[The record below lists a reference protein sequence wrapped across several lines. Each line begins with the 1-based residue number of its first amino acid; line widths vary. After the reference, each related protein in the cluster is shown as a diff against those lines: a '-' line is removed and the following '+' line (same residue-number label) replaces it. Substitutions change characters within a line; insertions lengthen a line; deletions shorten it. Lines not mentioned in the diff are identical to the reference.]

1 MNYLISHDIIRSSVN
16 QNKKVMPKSK
26 KQPSR
31 YALLASRR
39 IALAVGVSLVALLF
53 VSGNFTRLVHAV
65 TCSSVSDCQSQISN
79 LNGQNAQ
86 TQASINSLQLQS
98 EGYQAAINTLDAQ
111 ISSLQAQITSNQA
124 QQASIEQQITANQQ
138 EIAIKKGS
146 LADDVKTMYING
158 SMTTIEELATSKNL
172 SEYVDKQ
179 EYQTVVQNQL
189 TGIIQQITALENTL
203 QQQKAQVDQLLTAQN
218 AQNAQLSAAQAQQ
231 AQLLSLNQ
239 QQQGAYDAQVSANK
253 SKISALGAQQAAII
267 QAGTRNVNITIPGP
281 SGGSGGYCDSGYGN
295 GGYPMEWC
303 NAAQDSLNTA
313 GSFPNRECTSY
324 AYWYFTQIEGHGD
337 FQVSGN
343 ANQWLGTSSY
353 PTHSAPAVGGLAVE
367 TAGTFGHVAVV
378 QALPGQVYAGNTVPA
393 GYVLVSEINY
403 DYAGHFRYSYSP
415 LSKFAG
421 YIY

>member
-1 MNYLISHDIIRSSVN
+1 MNDLITHAIIRSSVN

-26 KQPSR
+26 KQSSR
-31 YALLASRR
+31 HALLTYRR
-39 IALAVGVSLVALLF
+39 ITMAAGVSLVALLL
-53 VSGNFTRLVHAV
+53 VSGSFTRLVHAV
-65 TCSSVSDCQSQISN
+65 TCSSISDCQNQISN

-111 ISSLQAQITSNQA
+111 ISSLEAQISSNQA
-124 QQASIEQQITANQQ
+124 HQASIEQQITANQQ
-138 EIAIKKGS
+138 EIANKKAS

-218 AQNAQLSAAQAQQ
+218 AQNAQLASAQAQQ

-239 QQQGAYDAQVSANK
+239 QQQDSYNAQVSANQHA
-253 SKISALGAQQAAII
+253 ISALQSQQAAII
-267 QAGTRNVNITIPGP
+267 QAGTQSLGGGTYTSNICNN
-281 SGGSGGYCDSGYGN
+281 GSGT
-295 GGYPMEWC
+295 GGYPAGWC
-303 NAAQDSLNTA
+303 DTVQDSMNTP
-313 GSFPNRECTSY
+313 GNFPNRECTSY
-324 AYWYFTQIEGHGD
+324 AYWYFTQVEGHGD
-337 FQVSGN
+337 FSVSGN
-343 ANQWLGTSSY
+343 ANQWLGTSNY
-353 PTHSAPAVGGLAVE
+353 PTHSSPQVGGLAVE

-378 QALPGQVYAGNTVPA
+378 QALPGAMFQGRIVPA
-393 GYVLVSEINY
+393 GEIAVSEMNY
-403 DYAGHFRYSYSP
+403 DFYGHFRYSYSP